1 MTSRRWS
8 PKHLAWP
15 TVPSQPSSRLPSW
28 RSDGSISGRN
38 RWAYGYLEWCSDL
51 KLKHASFWVAW
62 QMLLQNTQGSHF
74 WRWWMIL
81 TPVVMQWMYVYIYI
95 IYIYLIL
102 YRNSFLNKTRC
113 INGWGQGISMLHI
126 TFTRQ
131 QAKCC
136 GGEVLV
142 TSPDASYG
150 LATLTRLAPSTHP
163 KSSRNEALFPF
174 TIMIISPFVYL
185 QGCFNSSHDEPVFL
199 QKVGRFPILD
209 TREMMFQRPSE
220 EDQDRSPWAWHRF
233 FIQSFGR
240 SFSCTFCTYRDANEQ
255 INRYKNPNSYLRI
268 FMCTL
273 TYIYIYICTYVYV
286 HINMKQTF
294 FNVDFSH
301 INICINSW

>member
-1 MTSRRWS
+1 MGPYPGGTVGHMDILSDAVTSSWNMPVFGWLGRCCCKTHRVHIFGGDEWFW
-8 PKHLAWP
+8 HLW
-15 TVPSQPSSRLPSW
+15 
-28 RSDGSISGRN
+28 
-38 RWAYGYLEWCSDL
+38 WCSEC
-51 KLKHASFWVAW
+51 
-62 QMLLQNTQGSHF
+62 M
-74 WRWWMIL
+74 
-81 TPVVMQWMYVYIYI
+81 YIYI
-95 IYIYLIL
+95 IYIYIYLIL

-174 TIMIISPFVYL
+174 TIIIISPFFIS

-220 EDQDRSPWAWHRF
+220 EDQDRIHGMHRF
-233 FIQSFGR
+233 FFLKALAG
-240 SFSCTFCTYRDANEQ
+240 SFSCTFCKYRDANEQ
-255 INRYKNPNSYLRI
+255 INTKILICIYVYSCVL
-268 FMCTL
+268 
-273 TYIYIYICTYVYV
+273 YIRTYVYV
-286 HINMKQTF
+286 FPQDLTHPLHQT
-294 FNVDFSH
+294 
-301 INICINSW
+301 